1 MPTSSGSTASTAA
14 YSTERLGRA
23 RARATKKGRSFL
35 RPFSCPGRRQRS
47 VQLGLDVAD
56 RAFDLRRGGRPL
68 QLLGSTWPAA
78 AIAPSTDR
86 KSVVQGQ
93 RLSGSVD
100 LGGRRINKKTNTI
113 QH

>member
-56 RAFDLRRGGRPL
+56 GAFDLRRGGRTL
-68 QLLGSTWPAA
+68 QLLGQHLAGGGNRSEERRVGKECVSTFRSRW
-78 AIAPSTDR
+78 APY
-86 KSVVQGQ
+86 
-93 RLSGSVD
+93 
-100 LGGRRINKKTNTI
+100 
-113 QH
+113 H

>member
-56 RAFDLRRGGRPL
+56 GAFDLRRGGRTL
-68 QLLGSTWPAA
+68 QLLGQHLAGGGNRHLAGRSEERRVGKECVRTGRSRWSPA
-78 AIAPSTDR
+78 
-86 KSVVQGQ
+86 
-93 RLSGSVD
+93 
-100 LGGRRINKKTNTI
+100 N
-113 QH
+113 